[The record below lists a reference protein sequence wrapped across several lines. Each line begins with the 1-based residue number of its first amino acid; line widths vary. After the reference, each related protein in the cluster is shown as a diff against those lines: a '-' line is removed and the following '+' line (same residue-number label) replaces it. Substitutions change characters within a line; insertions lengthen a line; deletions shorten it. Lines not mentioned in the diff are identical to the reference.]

1 MQFNLVFD
9 QFENNYPYPNLA
21 KYVDTSPG
29 DQALW
34 CAYPFVVQSRLLK
47 FCQTHDFPVQ
57 FWHIDQQFPIDS
69 WYMIAFAY
77 YHFDIDYF
85 NILPNHVKLLLRE
98 RKIKLLFYYHE
109 GDNPANI
116 QQDLMTKCVRNQFDK
131 QCWRLISA
139 NSAAD
144 VCFND
149 HELFYWQA
157 NARHPALPWN
167 PESKQQEF
175 TALTRVHKWWR
186 ATAMVDLH
194 RVGVLANSYWSYG
207 GVDNND
213 QFDDNPIEIDSVDG
227 LRQQVCDFLEYI
239 PYSCDALTLD
249 DQNRHG
255 TLVPEHFN
263 NSYIHL
269 VLETFFDADQS
280 GGSFLTEKTFK
291 PIKHAQPFVLIAPPG
306 SLQLLR
312 DLGYK
317 TFDAVIDPSY
327 DTIVNNTQRWQ
338 CIRELLLQIQSQGVD
353 KISRACADDVIHN
366 QQHFLSTKFDRI
378 YQLYRNLHEP
388 SQ

>member
-21 KYVDTSPG
+21 QHVDTSSS

-34 CAYPFVVQSRLLK
+34 SIYPYVVQSRLLK
-47 FCQTHDFPVQ
+47 FCQTHRFPVKFWSTNKDFPP
-57 FWHIDQQFPIDS
+57 HS
-69 WYMIAFAY
+69 WYIVAFAY

-85 NILPNHVKLLLRE
+85 DLLPNQVKTLLQNQ
-98 RKIKLLFYYHE
+98 KIKLLFYYHE
-109 GDNPANI
+109 GDNPYRI
-116 QQDLMTKCVRNQFDK
+116 QQDLLAKCVGNQFDAH
-131 QCWRLISA
+131 CWQLVSA
-139 NSAAD
+139 NSAATTH
-144 VCFND
+144 FND

-157 NARHPALPWN
+157 NARHPALTWHSQPRD
-167 PESKQQEF
+167 KEF
-175 TALTRVHKWWR
+175 TALNRVHKWWR
-186 ATAMVDLH
+186 ATAMVDLY
-194 RVGVLANSYWSYG
+194 RAGVLANSYWSYG

-227 LRQQVCDFLEYI
+227 LRQQVCDFLEHI
-239 PYSCDALTLD
+239 PYVCDALTLD

-255 TLVPEHFN
+255 TLVPEHFS
-263 NSYIHL
+263 NSYLHV

-280 GGSFLTEKTFK
+280 DGSFLTEKTFK
-291 PIKHAQPFVLIAPPG
+291 PIKHAQPFVLVAPAG

-312 DLGYK
+312 DLGYR

-327 DTIVNNTQRWQ
+327 DAIVNNTQRWQ
-338 CIRELLLQIQSQGVD
+338 CIRELLLQIQTQGVET
-353 KISRACADDVIHN
+353 ISRACAEDVIHN

-378 YQLYRNLHEP
+378 HQLYKNLHEP